1 MKIKISIIFI
11 FLSVSL
17 FGQYAG
23 GRGKGDASAALPLLF
38 CPNNIVVN
46 TSTNGSGD
54 CLGTVAW
61 THPALPADLVAPVTF
76 TMTINDGTPASVTP
90 ATVISQSWSPGTYT
104 IAYQLEDAEG
114 YQLTCSFE
122 VQVVDNELPVLNCIP
137 ELTLALNGQPSVML
151 NIADFASPTDNCA
164 IVSTT
169 FMPTTVSQAQLGQ
182 TIPVQI
188 VVADAAGNMSA
199 CTTQLSINDLP
210 PGWSHSSGSV
220 GDCNSEMRYETGSGI
235 WTGNA
240 INCTNG
246 SPFQQDK
253 QLFAKRQLCGDGS
266 ITAQVTGL
274 SGGAGFAGIAMR
286 ESTATGSRKVQMSI
300 NRVSNIVRRE
310 IRTTTNGQAF
320 PSDFSSPCE
329 RSWLRI
335 VRTGNVF
342 RGYTSMDGI
351 TWWYVMQVLVPMN
364 ACIDVGLILQNMQ
377 AASTCQATFAQVS
390 TTGGSPAPAIQYA
403 GIEESLSGDI
413 TVFPNPSGGQFSLDL
428 GSYAGEDLELVIQNS
443 QGQPVWVRTINNAP
457 VLIDDINL
465 KQIPAGIY
473 QLSVRTSTQTAATR
487 RIVIH

>member
-1 MKIKISIIFI
+1 MKIKFSIIFI
-11 FLSVSL
+11 LLSVAL

-38 CPNNIVVN
+38 CPNNMVVN

-54 CLGTVAW
+54 CLGTAAW
-61 THPALPADLVAPVTF
+61 THPALPAGLVAPVTF
-76 TMTINDGTPASVTP
+76 TMAVNEGTPASVTP
-90 ATVISQSWSPGTYT
+90 GTAISQSWSPGTYA

-114 YQLTCSFE
+114 YQLSCSFQI
-122 VQVVDNELPVLNCIP
+122 QVVDNELPVLNCIP
-137 ELTLALNGQPSVML
+137 ALNLALNGQSSVML
-151 NIADFASPTDNCA
+151 NIADFASPIDNCA
-164 IVSTT
+164 IVSATI
-169 FMPTTVSQAQLGQ
+169 MPTAVSQSQLGQ

-188 VVADAAGNMSA
+188 VVADEAGNMAA
-199 CTTQLSINDLP
+199 CTTQLSVNDLP

-220 GDCNSEMRYETGSGI
+220 GDCNSEMRYETESGI

-286 ESTATGSRKVQMSI
+286 ESTAIGSRKVQMSI

-364 ACIDVGLILQNMQ
+364 ACIDVGLVLQNMQ

-390 TTGGSPAPAIQYA
+390 TTGGSPAPTAQHA
-403 GIEESLSGDI
+403 GIAESLIGDI

-428 GSYAGEDLELVIQNS
+428 GNYAGEDLELVVYNS
-443 QGQPVWVRTINNAP
+443 QGQPVWVRSCKDAP
-457 VLIDDINL
+457 VLLDDINL
-465 KQIPAGIY
+465 QGLPAGMY
-473 QLSVRTSTQTAATR
+473 QLSVRTNAMPGVTR
-487 RIVIH
+487 RIIIH